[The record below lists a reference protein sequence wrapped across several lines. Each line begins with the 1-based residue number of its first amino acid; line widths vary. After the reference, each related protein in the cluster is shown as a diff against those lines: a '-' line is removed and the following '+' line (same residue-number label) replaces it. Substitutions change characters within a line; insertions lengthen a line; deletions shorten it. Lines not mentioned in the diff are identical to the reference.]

1 VILLDANILLYAY
14 DTSNPQHERART
26 WLERALTEEDDVR
39 IALVTLLAFI
49 RIASNPQ
56 VFVRPMRV
64 DEAVG
69 IVESWLGLSNV
80 SVAEPTTSHWSAL
93 AEVARGGQV
102 RGPQVMDAHLCA
114 LAIQSGATLCTT
126 DKGFARF
133 DGLKRLN
140 PLG

>member
-14 DTSNPQHERART
+14 DTSSPQHDPAKRWLQRT
-26 WLERALTEEDDVR
+26 FTEEEDVR
-39 IALVTLLAFI
+39 IALLTLLAFV

-56 VFVRPMRV
+56 VFTRPMSV

-69 IVESWLGLSNV
+69 LVESWLALPNV
-80 SVAEPTTSHWSAL
+80 SVAEPTSSHWTAL
-93 AEVARGGQV
+93 GEVARAGQA

-114 LAIQSGATLCTT
+114 LALQSGAVLCTT

-140 PLG
+140 PLI